1 MNKYSSK
8 AVKTAATVGMSLAMV
23 LSNAAPVFA
32 ADISAGKK
40 AEVCY
45 TADTKQAMSEAKD
58 ALNAMIQDL
67 KSADNGKIN
76 LSKVQAS
83 AEYTWTNTATFLKS
97 SEVSGKLSLADLL
110 TKKLPTDEVTLANGL
125 ALLADCNADTDAKYI
140 IGTHIADD
148 KFGSTTAAEREFGI
162 ANAIKLI
169 TDGNDSMIKELV
181 INYGDKGT
189 TYTWKNTTSEKGSA
203 AKIGKI
209 TDLATYNTEKGKYND
224 LVDLKQYFGNIPSA
238 DQTYVKDVYN
248 DLLDVMKEELDTY
261 SAGTNQI
268 VKDYVNKLKN
278 EDIIEGTNVADVVDS
293 GADFDRANFD
303 DLKDFLADVK
313 ADKNSTLKAVALYED
328 VEDESAVAEYIDA
341 LETMVSEIEEV
352 NDALKSTSAVNKG
365 LRDITGKLSSLIT
378 AINDYEADTVS
389 DILYNKYQAAMAAFT
404 QADLTKLTDYVED
417 VYEMFYTLN
426 AVQRS
431 NGKYVVRSEETEYAR
446 YLSEDDI
453 ADFDTNVK
461 TLLTKLVDD
470 SNDETYYQVLTETTS
485 DITKYLKACTT
496 DIEGISLGTTFTS
509 SDAKKIVAAR
519 NAYAELEAVN
529 FAGLTA
535 KEKRAVKANEDLI
548 EALYAKLIINGT
560 ITQTG
565 WVDKGNGDWDYIAED
580 GSRPS
585 KWIASG
591 ANWYYVKNGTMLRN
605 SWIASDAQG
614 TRWYYVDDNG
624 VMVSNTTVN
633 GYTFNSY
640 GVWVK

>member
-1 MNKYSSK
+1 
-8 AVKTAATVGMSLAMV
+8 
-23 LSNAAPVFA
+23 
-32 ADISAGKK
+32 
-40 AEVCY
+40 
-45 TADTKQAMSEAKD
+45 MSEAKD

-83 AEYTWTNTATFLKS
+83 TEYTWTNTATFLKS

-110 TKKLPTDEVTLANGL
+110 AKKLPTDEVTLANGL
-125 ALLADCNADTDAKYI
+125 ALLADCNADADAKYI

-169 TDGNDSMIKELV
+169 TDGTDSMIKELV

-189 TYTWKNTTSEKGSA
+189 TYTWKNTTSETGSA

-293 GADFDRANFD
+293 GADFDRANLD
-303 DLKDFLADVK
+303 DLKDFLADIK

-378 AINDYEADTVS
+378 AINNYEDDTTS
-389 DILYNKYQAAMAAFT
+389 DTLYNKYQAAMAAFT

-426 AVQRS
+426 AVRRS

-585 KWIASG
+585 KWVASG

>member
-23 LSNAAPVFA
+23 LSAAAPVLAA
-32 ADISAGKK
+32 ADVMGTK
-40 AEVCY
+40 AQVCY
-45 TADTKQAMSEAKD
+45 TAETKQAMSEAKD

-83 AEYTWTNTATFLKS
+83 TEYTWTNTATFLKTD
-97 SEVSGKLSLADLL
+97 EVEGNLSLENLL
-110 TKKLPTDEVTLANGL
+110 EKELPTGEVTLANGL
-125 ALLADCNADTDAKYI
+125 ALLADCNADADAKYI

-162 ANAIKLI
+162 VNAIELI
-169 TDGNDSMIKELV
+169 TDDTNSMIKELA
-181 INYGDKGT
+181 INYGDKDT
-189 TYTWKNTTSEKGSA
+189 TYTWKDGKTVAGKAG
-203 AKIGKI
+203 KIGKI

-293 GADFDRANFD
+293 GADFDRANLD
-303 DLKDFLADVK
+303 DLKDFLADIK

-378 AINDYEADTVS
+378 AINNYEDDTTS
-389 DILYNKYQAAMAAFT
+389 DTLYNKYQAAMAAFT